1 MNSRLSHCHAGY
13 LAKDSILESLAG
25 DDLDDLLGLDLDL
38 LAGHGVASDASGT
51 LDEFDL
57 AEAGE
62 HVALLFLLGA
72 LDREIDETIINC
84 DSLLF
89 ADFTGFGERS
99 HDTALGGGDDFFLS
113 HFLDP

>member
-13 LAKDSILESLAG
+13 LAKDSILESLAS

-38 LAGHGVASDASGT
+38 LAGHGIAADASGT
-51 LDEFDL
+51 LDELDL

-72 LDREIDETIINC
+72 LDREIDETIV
-84 DSLLF
+84 DGSSLLLV
-89 ADFTGFGERS
+89 DFTGESECR
-99 HDTALGGGDDFFLS
+99 HDATLGGRNDFFLS
-113 HFLDP
+113 H